1 MTIIGGYEIQ
11 LQLHDDGVSQTYAA
25 RAVESGLAVN
35 LVCLPVSEEIDPGV
49 YSAIQR
55 ECALVSDIEG
65 VPLLPIVSYGL
76 TDEYAFYALPAWAQ
90 NTLSQRLQRGVFSWE
105 EAVFVLQRI
114 AQALDKLHELGI
126 IHGDL
131 KPAHIYFDPQG
142 RAFLGGIGQHQILQA
157 RQRTWPGTLTG
168 PLGYRSP
175 EHDLP
180 AVDLTPASDVYALGV
195 LGYQMLSG
203 QLPFTANNT
212 LGWRLQHLVT
222 PVPDVRTLRSDVPE
236 SAALALRR
244 AMRKNPGARFDTAIA
259 FAQAFGGEPVAP
271 QKRIRGHDDAFWEQ
285 YFAPS
290 KKRALNW
297 QVALLLVVMLLTSAG
312 LWGIYRSAAYFLP
325 PLRMTATPAALA
337 AVSDTPIP
345 TMTMTARA
353 TPVRPTASPGVTE
366 NPQDTPTPA
375 GDAVSLG
382 ATSTP
387 TVAAPPTA
395 QVGLLSQGT
404 ATPTGTAPP
413 EVPLVFDTPLPGGS
427 YEIQYGDNV
436 FSIAASLGLNE
447 GFFMGANGLAC
458 DSHLYPGKT
467 LLVPPP
473 GIVQYEFP
481 QVAITAR
488 NITDLQPLYIPEC
501 VREVGD
507 VAFSPDGQVLAIA
520 QKNTILLW
528 LVSEWRPWRQLRG
541 HRVPVTRLRYAP
553 DGSLLVS
560 AGNDGTLF
568 VWNAADGTEVR
579 NFRAHNGEITDV
591 AFSPH
596 GEWLVTT
603 ALDQQVVVWQVSDWS
618 KAQEMRGYV
627 AYSAAFSPDGSLLA
641 VGYSDKVTLMETND
655 FQVVREMP
663 AESVPHNLAFSPD
676 GVLLASNSDL
686 WQVSDG
692 RHIYHWPESTH
703 RIAFTSDGQALVVGQ
718 KIWHIPN
725 GLSVGSLTLGI
736 DQTAR
741 TTYATDSVTFSS
753 DYRML
758 AVGTQDGVVVL
769 GMSPDVKVPEPLPQ
783 AYRLQ
788 PGDNYMNV
796 AASLDLPLST
806 LLSAND
812 LTCKHVPF
820 ISQALKV
827 PTPKAPWTPALLP
840 LYSENVPKITEL
852 ATLENRCALPRGR
865 VAFSPARDTLVS
877 GISLWSLR
885 MKSLLV
891 QGTDLSQMPLD
902 ANTVM
907 PDAVLRFSPDGS
919 LVAEP
924 AGGDIRFW
932 NAVDGRLVRTIS
944 AHQGRITEL
953 AFDLGGQILASSGV
967 DQAIHLWR
975 VADGTLLDTIPGYVA
990 EVLLFTP
997 DGKTLIS
1004 VAGDTARF
1012 WPIEIQG
1019 NGAQVEAS
1027 VLNKQSGEPRFTFQ
1041 GLHWAYHLSPDGNSL
1056 GYVACLDGTPEHCK
1070 EQVLN
1075 ILSVN
1080 EGVIKHTFPGVK
1092 KIIQDFAF
1100 SPDSTQVAIATEN
1113 AIAVWDIRSEN
1124 SVTKLL
1130 GDRKWAE
1137 YIDQLFYTPDGK
1149 MIVTMVNQAFL
1160 RFWAIP
1166 SGQEVGKVN
1175 IPGIRFVT
1183 MSSDQY
1189 MLAVLVGEDITLW
1202 GVEQ

>member
-11 LQLHDDGVSQTYAA
+11 SRLHDDGVSQTYAA
-25 RAVESGLAVN
+25 RDVESGLAVG
-35 LVCLPVSEEIDPGV
+35 LVCFPVSEEIDTEA

-55 ECALVSDIEG
+55 ECALVSEIEG

-76 TDEYAFYALPAWAQ
+76 SDDCAFYVTPAWAQ
-90 NTLSQRLQRGVFSWE
+90 NTLVQRLQKGAFSWE
-105 EAVFVLQRI
+105 EAVFVLQRV
-114 AQALDKLHELGI
+114 AQALDKLHSLGI

-131 KPAHIYFDPQG
+131 KPAHIHFDSQG
-142 RAFLGGIGQHQILQA
+142 RAFLGGIGRHTMLQA
-157 RQRTWPGTLTG
+157 RQRTWPGTVAG

-175 EHDLP
+175 EHDLS
-180 AVDLTPASDVYALGV
+180 AQDLTPASDVYALGV

-203 QLPFTANNT
+203 QLPFTANNL

-222 PVPDVRTLRSDVPE
+222 PVPDVRTLRGDVPE
-236 SAALALRR
+236 SAARSLQRALH
-244 AMRKNPGARFDTAIA
+244 KNPAARFDTAIA
-259 FAQAFGGEPVAP
+259 FAQAFGGKPVAP
-271 QKRIRGHDDAFWEQ
+271 QRRIRGNDDAFWEQ
-285 YFAPS
+285 HFAPS
-290 KKRALNW
+290 KKRTFNW
-297 QVALLLVVMLLTSAG
+297 QVALLLVMMLLVSAG
-312 LWGIYRSAAYFLP
+312 LWGISRSTAHFLP
-325 PLRMTATPAALA
+325 PLQMTTSPNLTMAGRMT
-337 AVSDTPIP
+337 
-345 TMTMTARA
+345 
-353 TPVRPTASPGVTE
+353 PVPPTASPGVTK
-366 NPQDTPTPA
+366 NPQATPTLT
-375 GDAVSLG
+375 GGAVSLG

-395 QVGLLSQGT
+395 QVRLLSQGT

-436 FSIAASLGLNE
+436 FSIAAALGLNQ
-447 GFFMGANGLAC
+447 GVFMGANGLSC
-458 DSHLYPGKT
+458 DSYLYPGKT

-488 NITDLQPLYIPEC
+488 NITALQTLYVPEC

-528 LVSEWRPWRQLRG
+528 LVSEWHPWRQLRG
-541 HRVPVTRLRYAP
+541 HRMPVTRLRYAP

-560 AGNDGTLF
+560 AGNDGTVF
-568 VWNAADGTEVR
+568 VWQAADGTEVR
-579 NFRAHNGEITDV
+579 NFRAHNGEITDA

-603 ALDQQVVVWQVSDWS
+603 ALDQRVVVWQVSDWS
-618 KAQEMRGYV
+618 KAREMRGYV

-641 VGYSDKVTLMETND
+641 VGYSDKVALMETKD

-703 RIAFTSDGQALVVGQ
+703 RIAFTRDGQALVVGQ

-725 GLSVGSLTLGI
+725 GLPAGSLTLDI
-736 DQTAR
+736 DQTVRAA
-741 TTYATDSVTFSS
+741 YAMDSVAFSS
-753 DYRML
+753 DYRLL
-758 AVGTQDGVVVL
+758 AVGTQDGVVIL
-769 GMSPDVKVPEPLPQ
+769 GMSPDVSVSEPLPQ
-783 AYRLQ
+783 TYRLQ

-812 LTCKHVPF
+812 LTCEHVPF
-820 ISQALKV
+820 ISQALMVSEPAK
-827 PTPKAPWTPALLP
+827 PWSPSLLP
-840 LYSENVPKITEL
+840 LYAENVSKITEL
-852 ATLENRCALPRGR
+852 ATLENHCALPRGR
-865 VAFSPARDTLVS
+865 IAFSPARDTLVS

-885 MKSLLV
+885 MKSLLM

-902 ANTVM
+902 ASTVM
-907 PDAVLRFSPDGS
+907 PEAVLQFSPDGR

-924 AGGDIRFW
+924 VGGDIRLW
-932 NAVDGRLVRTIS
+932 NAADGRLVRTIS

-953 AFDLGGQILASSGV
+953 VFDLGGQILASSSV
-967 DQAIHLWR
+967 DKTIHLWR

-1019 NGAQVEAS
+1019 NGAQIEAS

-1041 GLHWAYHLSPDGNSL
+1041 GLLWVYHLSPDGNSL
-1056 GYVACLDGTPEHCK
+1056 GYVACLDGTPEHCN

-1080 EGVIKHTFPGVK
+1080 DGVIKHTFPGVK

-1100 SPDSTQVAIATEN
+1100 SPDSTQVAIVTEN
-1113 AIAVWDIRSEN
+1113 AIAVWDIRSES

-1130 GDRKWAE
+1130 GDRKLAE

-1160 RFWAIP
+1160 RFWALP
-1166 SGQEVGKVN
+1166 SGQEVGKVS

-1189 MLAVLVGEDITLW
+1189 MLAALVGENITLW